1 MIAELTSLMQ
11 DNYGR
16 ECVRM
21 RSAKWERRWG

>member
-21 RSAKWERRWG
+21 RSARCGRRWS